1 MTLQDISGK
10 TGVAD
15 RSRLFL
21 RFCNT
26 LESHAHIQALLE
38 AVARLVPDLIDA
50 QGAAVLLLDT
60 ETTTFYT
67 PAACFDEARLTE
79 RFKTNRFSA
88 DTGTAGEVLRSGRSL
103 IVHEYKDNSH
113 TSGQD
118 DRSLWAF
125 IQNRLDTPLR
135 RGQRVIGV
143 LSAIN
148 KGNEPFNASDVELLD
163 AVCAVTVLAMDNLGF
178 KEKLIRSDHRMRD
191 FKHAKDRV
199 IDHISHTLKT
209 PIAVLIASLRL
220 LERHLLL
227 LPDDKW
233 RSAFHRAQ
241 RNLDRLLSIEYEVED
256 ILRRQGDYSP
266 YPQLEKNG
274 SVEGNGSASAKGRNS
289 EPI

>member
-10 TGVAD
+10 PGVAD
-15 RSRLFL
+15 RSQLFL

-26 LESHAHIQALLE
+26 LGTHAHVQALFE
-38 AVARLVPDLIDA
+38 AVARLVPDLINA

-60 ETTTFYT
+60 QTTTFYA

-88 DTGTAGEVLRSGRSL
+88 DTDTAGEVLRSGRSL
-103 IVHEYKDNSH
+103 IVHEYKDS
-113 TSGQD
+113 SYILGQD
-118 DRSLWAF
+118 NRSLWAF

-135 RGQRVIGV
+135 RGQRIIGV

-148 KGNEPFNASDVELLD
+148 KSNEPFNASDVELLD
-163 AVCAVTVLAMDNLGF
+163 AVCAVTALAMDNLGF
-178 KEKLIRSDHRMRD
+178 QEKLIRSDHYMRD
-191 FKHAKDRV
+191 FKHAKDSV

-209 PIAVLIASLRL
+209 PTAVLIASLKL

-227 LPDDKW
+227 LPEDKW
-233 RSAFHRAQ
+233 RSIFHRAQ

-256 ILRRQGDYSP
+256 ILRRQGDYDP
-266 YPQLEKNG
+266 YSQFTKNG
-274 SVEGNGSASAKGRNS
+274 PIGGNGSSSAKGRHS
-289 EPI
+289 GPI